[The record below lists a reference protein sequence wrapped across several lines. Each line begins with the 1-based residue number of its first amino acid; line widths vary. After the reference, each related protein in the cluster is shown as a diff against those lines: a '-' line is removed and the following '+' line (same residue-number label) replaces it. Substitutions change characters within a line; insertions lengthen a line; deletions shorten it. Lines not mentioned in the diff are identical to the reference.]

1 MTIMMIIALIF
12 KILLLI
18 IMTMIIMMMMMMM
31 TTIVVLGKM
40 ITIKMI
46 RITQENDRN
55 IMMMMI
61 GNGRFSRT
69 LDPEICVTPWLDRK
83 TSVIKFE
90 SEDFVVAFFFFLSL
104 LGKESP
110 IFWISDS
117 VHIAW
122 YKKMNLMSHSI
133 LNANLLF
140 VPFFV

>member
-1 MTIMMIIALIF
+1 MMIIALIF

-18 IMTMIIMMMMMMM
+18 IMTMMIMMMMMMMMM

-69 LDPEICVTPWLDRK
+69 LDPEICVTPWLDLK

-90 SEDFVVAFFFFLSL
+90 SEDFVVAFFFSFY
-104 LGKESP
+104 P
-110 IFWISDS
+110 C
-117 VHIAW
+117 
-122 YKKMNLMSHSI
+122 
-133 LNANLLF
+133 
-140 VPFFV
+140 

>member
-18 IMTMIIMMMMMMM
+18 IMTMIIMIMMMMM

-90 SEDFVVAFFFFLSL
+90 SEDFVVAFLFLFIPAR
-104 LGKESP
+104 ERV
-110 IFWISDS
+110 SD
-117 VHIAW
+117 
-122 YKKMNLMSHSI
+122 I
-133 LNANLLF
+133 LDIR
-140 VPFFV
+140 

>member
-1 MTIMMIIALIF
+1 MMIIALIF

-18 IMTMIIMMMMMMM
+18 IMTMIIMMMMMVM
-31 TTIVVLGKM
+31 TTIVVLG
-40 ITIKMI
+40 KMI

-90 SEDFVVAFFFFLSL
+90 SEDFVVAFLFLFIPAR
-104 LGKESP
+104 ERV
-110 IFWISDS
+110 SD
-117 VHIAW
+117 
-122 YKKMNLMSHSI
+122 I
-133 LNANLLF
+133 LDIR
-140 VPFFV
+140 

>member
-18 IMTMIIMMMMMMM
+18 MMTMIIMMMMMMM
-31 TTIVVLGKM
+31 MMMTKIVVLGKM
-40 ITIKMI
+40 ITIRMI

-90 SEDFVVAFFFFLSL
+90 SEDFVVAFLFLFIPAR
-104 LGKESP
+104 ERV
-110 IFWISDS
+110 SD
-117 VHIAW
+117 
-122 YKKMNLMSHSI
+122 I
-133 LNANLLF
+133 LDIR
-140 VPFFV
+140 

>member
-1 MTIMMIIALIF
+1 MMIIALIF

-18 IMTMIIMMMMMMM
+18 IMTMMIMMMMM

-90 SEDFVVAFFFFLSL
+90 SEDFVVAFFFSFY
-104 LGKESP
+104 P
-110 IFWISDS
+110 C
-117 VHIAW
+117 
-122 YKKMNLMSHSI
+122 
-133 LNANLLF
+133 
-140 VPFFV
+140 

>member
-18 IMTMIIMMMMMMM
+18 IMTMMIMMMMMMM

-55 IMMMMI
+55 IMMMMMI

-90 SEDFVVAFFFFLSL
+90 SEDFVVAFLFLFIPAR
-104 LGKESP
+104 ERV
-110 IFWISDS
+110 SD
-117 VHIAW
+117 
-122 YKKMNLMSHSI
+122 I
-133 LNANLLF
+133 LDIR
-140 VPFFV
+140 

>member
-18 IMTMIIMMMMMMM
+18 IMTMIIMMMMMVM

-69 LDPEICVTPWLDRK
+69 LDPEICVTPWLDLK

-90 SEDFVVAFFFFLSL
+90 SEDFVVAFFFLFIPAR
-104 LGKESP
+104 ERV
-110 IFWISDS
+110 SD
-117 VHIAW
+117 
-122 YKKMNLMSHSI
+122 I
-133 LNANLLF
+133 LDIR
-140 VPFFV
+140 

>member
-18 IMTMIIMMMMMMM
+18 IMTMIIIMMMMMM

-61 GNGRFSRT
+61 GKGRFSRT

-83 TSVIKFE
+83 TSVIKSE
-90 SEDFVVAFFFFLSL
+90 SEDFVVTFFFLFIPAR
-104 LGKESP
+104 ERV
-110 IFWISDS
+110 SD
-117 VHIAW
+117 
-122 YKKMNLMSHSI
+122 I
-133 LNANLLF
+133 LDIR
-140 VPFFV
+140 

>member
-12 KILLLI
+12 KKLLLI
-18 IMTMIIMMMMMMM
+18 IMTMMIMMMMMMMMMM

-90 SEDFVVAFFFFLSL
+90 SEDFVVAFLFLFIPAR
-104 LGKESP
+104 ERV
-110 IFWISDS
+110 SD
-117 VHIAW
+117 
-122 YKKMNLMSHSI
+122 I
-133 LNANLLF
+133 LDIR
-140 VPFFV
+140 

>member
-1 MTIMMIIALIF
+1 MMIIALIF

-18 IMTMIIMMMMMMM
+18 IMTMIIMMMMM

-69 LDPEICVTPWLDRK
+69 LDPEICVIPWLDRK

-90 SEDFVVAFFFFLSL
+90 SEDFVVAFFFLFIPAR
-104 LGKESP
+104 ERV
-110 IFWISDS
+110 SD
-117 VHIAW
+117 
-122 YKKMNLMSHSI
+122 I
-133 LNANLLF
+133 LDIR
-140 VPFFV
+140 

>member
-18 IMTMIIMMMMMMM
+18 IMTMIIMMMMMMMMMMM

-90 SEDFVVAFFFFLSL
+90 SEDFVVAFFFLFIPAR
-104 LGKESP
+104 ERV
-110 IFWISDS
+110 SD
-117 VHIAW
+117 
-122 YKKMNLMSHSI
+122 I
-133 LNANLLF
+133 LDIR
-140 VPFFV
+140 